1 MPKKNLLKSNKLGY
15 MLAYMLGRRPY
26 EFGLVPDEMGFIMF
40 RDILQALHEE
50 PGWGYVRQGSINEIL
65 MGEDRGLFE
74 IAEGRIRAVERRW
87 ASDMEDKA
95 EPPSKIMFLGIRR
108 KAHPVVMESGLRPI
122 EGSTYVLSP
131 DRAMAERIGKRRDQ
145 QPVILE
151 IMADT
156 ARREGV
162 SIRRFGDLFLAEEI
176 PERFIAGPPVPKNVI
191 RAREEKE
198 AKKKEQ
204 DLLPQF
210 NAGTFLL
217 DMDKAPSQYK
227 KDGGRKKRTWKEDS
241 RKERRNMRTI
251 PW

>member
-1 MPKKNLLKSNKLGY
+1 

-26 EFGLVPDEMGFIMF
+26 EFGLVPDETGFIMF

-74 IAEGRIRAVERRW
+74 TAEGRIRAVERAW
-87 ASDMEDKA
+87 ASDWEDRA
-95 EPPSKIMFLGIRR
+95 ELPSKILFLGIRR
-108 KAHPVVMESGLRPI
+108 KAHPVVMDRGLRMI
-122 EGSTYVLSP
+122 EGSRYIMSP
-131 DRAMAERIGKRRDQ
+131 DRAMAERIGRRRDQ

-151 IMADT
+151 IMAE
-156 ARREGV
+156 AAGSEGV
-162 SIRRFGDLFLAEEI
+162 PIRRFGGLFLAEEI
-176 PERFIAGPPVPKNVI
+176 PVRFIAGPPVPKRVV

-217 DMDKAPSQYK
+217 DMDKAPSPYK
-227 KDGGRKKRTWKEDS
+227 KDRGRKKRTWKEDS
-241 RKERRNMRTI
+241 RKERKKMRVN